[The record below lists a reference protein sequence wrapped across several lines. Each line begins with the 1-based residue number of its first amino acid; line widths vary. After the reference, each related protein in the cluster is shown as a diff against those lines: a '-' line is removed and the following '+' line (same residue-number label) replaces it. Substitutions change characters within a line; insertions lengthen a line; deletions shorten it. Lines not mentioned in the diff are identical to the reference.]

1 MTKSFIERNEYIHR
15 YFRADHS
22 NDYCISNLITSFHL
36 IIPVMKFN
44 VWAPLQGSSYEQS
57 HRNKYVT
64 RQSKNS
70 C

>member
-15 YFRADHS
+15 YIRADHS
-22 NDYCISNLITSFHL
+22 NNYCISDLITSFHL
-36 IIPVMKFN
+36 NIPVMKFN

-57 HRNKYVT
+57 QRNKHVT
-64 RQSKNS
+64 RQSKKS